1 MMFGELNEQLKS
13 QQVGYPGDARARPAD
28 PIFELH
34 PAQILGFMEAVWELW
49 RRLDEDSLTT
59 APGGDKTPP
68 LPSSGRPK
76 VLSDTTVRARVV
88 ALGTVDRKG
97 AAATKGDPSIAI
109 SDPVLALLRS
119 RDAGFGPVPH
129 PALDVVQATTA
140 VLTKMLAL
148 GPRGFIAAPWKHLKY
163 AYLIE
168 NTRARDIQAK
178 LIQWALTDEAFGT
191 LSDESFR
198 WLRLTEDLFFRDGIS
213 SLVSSI
219 TSRLRPDD
227 CATRRNAYQRM
238 FGIDLNHGQADGG
251 AYPYVK
257 AQTANNDF
265 VRTLQDLLRELWRG
279 FINARNDSGPRTT
292 DDSNI
297 RELLRK
303 LKTMMISRRLSG
315 SGGRANLSREE
326 FVAVATMEWFELTVA
341 TNTAIVVDLKAL
353 GDEREDRLRNLGERV
368 KLPAH
373 GKSRSFFQLA
383 DRLPV
388 FLREIEDGDWD
399 EPRPVEELY
408 DPDVTG
414 NVATRTTEIIN
425 HWTIATGVDLK
436 DLVQTARSA

>member
-1 MMFGELNEQLKS
+1 MFGELNEQLKK
-13 QQVGYPGDARARPAD
+13 QAVGYPSDARVGRPAD

-59 APGGDKTPP
+59 PPGGGTTAT
-68 LPSSGRPK
+68 LLSGRPK
-76 VLSDTTVRARVV
+76 VLSDTTVRAKVV
-88 ALGTVDRKG
+88 ALGNVDRRAS
-97 AAATKGDPSIAI
+97 AAKGDPVPVL
-109 SDPVLALLRS
+109 SDAVLALLRS
-119 RDAGFGPVPH
+119 RDSGFGPVPH
-129 PALDVVQATTA
+129 PALDVVQAVTT
-140 VLTKMLAL
+140 VLANMLAV

-163 AYLIE
+163 AYLVE
-168 NTRARDIQAK
+168 NTCAYEIHAK
-178 LIQWALTDEAFGT
+178 VIQWALTDEAFGT

-198 WLRLTEDLFFRDGIS
+198 WVRLTEDLFFRDGIS

-219 TSRLRPDD
+219 TSTLRPDIRG
-227 CATRRNAYQRM
+227 TRRNAYQRM
-238 FGIDLNHGQADGG
+238 FGIDLNHGAPGG
-251 AYPYVK
+251 GPYAYVK
-257 AQTANNDF
+257 AQTANADF
-265 VRTLQDLLRELWRG
+265 VRTLQELLRELWRG

-383 DRLPV
+383 DSLPV

-414 NVATRTTEIIN
+414 NVAARTTTIIN
-425 HWTIATGVDLK
+425 HWSIATGVDLK